1 MWQKKSVSA
10 QSKYVCLCGRCYSP
24 LAAIGA
30 DRSVEHHCSL
40 FRFDVTNLNTLYS
53 TDLSK
58 ALVITELGSSRNPEV
73 IDVVMSNLRRLA
85 EKPIA
90 VHR

>member
-1 MWQKKSVSA
+1 M
-10 QSKYVCLCGRCYSP
+10 
-24 LAAIGA
+24 
-30 DRSVEHHCSL
+30 EHHCSL
-40 FRFDVTNLNTLYS
+40 VTFDVTNLNSLYS

-58 ALVITELGSSRNPEV
+58 ALVITELGSSRDPE
-73 IDVVMSNLRRLA
+73 IINVVMSNLRRLA